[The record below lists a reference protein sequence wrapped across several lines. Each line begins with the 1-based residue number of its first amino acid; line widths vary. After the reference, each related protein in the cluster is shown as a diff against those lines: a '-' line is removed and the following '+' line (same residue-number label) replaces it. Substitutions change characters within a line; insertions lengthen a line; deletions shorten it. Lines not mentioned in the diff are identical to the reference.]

1 MNENQEHDEQ
11 QGFQEFRLPR
21 MRDIPDVG
29 LLLEQTTRLVN
40 SYLEPLESIRL
51 SSSMVSNYVKQK
63 LISRP
68 VKKMYYR
75 EQIANLLFIAIAKTV
90 LPLDA
95 IKQIL
100 ERQRETCDTE
110 TAYNHFCSEFESTLQ
125 RIDSLDVASSQVEA
139 RALPSDDEQPL
150 ITMLQYLVIAAVH
163 KVALEAYVYKMLA
176 CTQPHSAD
184 VS

>member
-1 MNENQEHDEQ
+1 MNKDELNKLH
-11 QGFQEFRLPR
+11 LPAYR
-21 MRDIPDVG
+21 ELPPIG
-29 LLLEQTTRLVN
+29 LYLEQAVKYIN
-40 SYLEPLESIRL
+40 SYLMPFGFSELTT
-51 SSSMVSNYVKQK
+51 SMVSNYVKQK